1 MDSSQTP
8 TPTPEVNPRKPFSG
22 MRVLVAIAI
31 GSALGAAVAF
41 FITVLIKNSPAE
53 IPDQR
58 THLFVIMV
66 ITSGG
71 LAGFSIESMRQLQ
84 EETTDEAYRR
94 YNPHRGRR
102 G

>member
-1 MDSSQTP
+1 MKPDQTQAP
-8 TPTPEVNPRKPFSG
+8 KVNRRKSFSG

-31 GSALGAAVAF
+31 GSVFGAAVAF

-53 IPDQR
+53 IPVQR
-58 THLFVIMV
+58 TRLFVIMV

-84 EETTDEAYRR
+84 EGTTDEAYRR

>member
-1 MDSSQTP
+1 MDP
-8 TPTPEVNPRKPFSG
+8 TPSPSTPEVNQGKPFSG
-22 MRVLVAIAI
+22 ARVLVAVAI
-31 GSALGAAVAF
+31 GSAIGAAIAF
-41 FITVLIKNSPAE
+41 FLTVLIKNSPAE

-58 THLFVIMV
+58 TRLFVIMV

-94 YNPHRGRR
+94 YNPHRGMRR
-102 G
+102 

>member
-1 MDSSQTP
+1 MDP
-8 TPTPEVNPRKPFSG
+8 TPSPSTPEVNQGKPFSG
-22 MRVLVAIAI
+22 ARVLVAVAI
-31 GSALGAAVAF
+31 GSAIGAAIAF
-41 FITVLIKNSPAE
+41 FLTVLIKNSPAE

-58 THLFVIMV
+58 TRLFVIMV

-94 YNPHRGRR
+94 YNRHRGMRR
-102 G
+102 

>member
-1 MDSSQTP
+1 MDPTTP
-8 TPTPEVNPRKPFSG
+8 PTTPEVNQGKPFSG
-22 MRVLVAIAI
+22 ARVLVAVAI
-31 GSALGAAVAF
+31 GSVLGAAVAF
-41 FITVLIKNSPAE
+41 FLTVLIKNSPAE

-58 THLFVIMV
+58 TRLFVIMV

-94 YNPHRGRR
+94 YNPHRGMRR
-102 G
+102 

>member
-1 MDSSQTP
+1 MDPKQSLNK
-8 TPTPEVNPRKPFSG
+8 EVNQRKPFSG
-22 MRVLVAIAI
+22 MRVLVAITI
-31 GSALGAAVAF
+31 GSVLGAAVAF

-58 THLFVIMV
+58 TRLFVIMV
-66 ITSGG
+66 IASGG

-94 YNPHRGRR
+94 YNPHRGIRR
-102 G
+102 

>member
-1 MDSSQTP
+1 MDP
-8 TPTPEVNPRKPFSG
+8 TPSPTTPEVNQGKPFSG
-22 MRVLVAIAI
+22 ARVLVAVAI
-31 GSALGAAVAF
+31 GSVIGAAIAF
-41 FITVLIKNSPAE
+41 FLTVMIKNSPAE

-58 THLFVIMV
+58 TRLFVIMV

-94 YNPHRGRR
+94 YNPHRGMRR
-102 G
+102 

>member
-1 MDSSQTP
+1 MDPTTP
-8 TPTPEVNPRKPFSG
+8 PTTPEVNQGKPFSG
-22 MRVLVAIAI
+22 ARVLVAVAI
-31 GSALGAAVAF
+31 GSVIGAAIAF
-41 FITVLIKNSPAE
+41 FLTVLIKNSPAE

-58 THLFVIMV
+58 TRLFVIMV

-94 YNPHRGRR
+94 YNPHRGMRR
-102 G
+102 

>member
-1 MDSSQTP
+1 MDPTTP
-8 TPTPEVNPRKPFSG
+8 PTTPEVNQGKPFSG
-22 MRVLVAIAI
+22 ARVLVAVAI
-31 GSALGAAVAF
+31 GSVIGAAVAF
-41 FITVLIKNSPAE
+41 FLTVLIKNSPAE

-58 THLFVIMV
+58 TRLFVIMV

-94 YNPHRGRR
+94 YNPHRGMRR
-102 G
+102 

>member
-1 MDSSQTP
+1 MFR
-8 TPTPEVNPRKPFSG
+8 ELLEPRVGHLDHLRFVG
-22 MRVLVAIAI
+22 
-31 GSALGAAVAF
+31 LGAAVAF

-53 IPDQR
+53 IPVQR
-58 THLFVIMV
+58 TRLFVIMV

-84 EETTDEAYRR
+84 EGTTDEAYRR

>member
-1 MDSSQTP
+1 MDPKQSQNLN
-8 TPTPEVNPRKPFSG
+8 PEVNQRKPFSG
-22 MRVLVAIAI
+22 MRVLVAITI
-31 GSALGAAVAF
+31 GSVLGAAVAF

-58 THLFVIMV
+58 TRLFVIMV
-66 ITSGG
+66 IASGG

-84 EETTDEAYRR
+84 EETTDEVYRR

-102 G
+102 

>member
-1 MDSSQTP
+1 MDP
-8 TPTPEVNPRKPFSG
+8 TPSPTTREVNQGKPLSG
-22 MRVLVAIAI
+22 ARVLVAVAI
-31 GSALGAAVAF
+31 GSVLGAAVAF
-41 FITVLIKNSPAE
+41 FLTVLIKNSPAE

-58 THLFVIMV
+58 TRLFVIMV

-84 EETTDEAYRR
+84 EETTDNAYRR

-102 G
+102 R

>member
-1 MDSSQTP
+1 MDPKQSQNLN
-8 TPTPEVNPRKPFSG
+8 PEVNQRKSFSG
-22 MRVLVAIAI
+22 IRVLVAITI
-31 GSALGAAVAF
+31 GSVLGAAVAF

-58 THLFVIMV
+58 TRLFVIMV
-66 ITSGG
+66 IASGG

-102 G
+102 

>member
-1 MDSSQTP
+1 MDP
-8 TPTPEVNPRKPFSG
+8 TPSPSTPEVNQGKPFSG
-22 MRVLVAIAI
+22 ARVLVAVAI
-31 GSALGAAVAF
+31 GSVIGAAIAF
-41 FITVLIKNSPAE
+41 FLTVLIKNSPAE

-58 THLFVIMV
+58 TRLFVIMV

-94 YNPHRGRR
+94 YNPHRGMRR
-102 G
+102 

>member
-1 MDSSQTP
+1 MDP
-8 TPTPEVNPRKPFSG
+8 TPSPSTPEVNQGKPFSG
-22 MRVLVAIAI
+22 ARVLVAVAI
-31 GSALGAAVAF
+31 GSVLGAAVAF
-41 FITVLIKNSPAE
+41 LLTVLIKNSPAE

-58 THLFVIMV
+58 TRLFVIMV

-94 YNPHRGRR
+94 YNPHRGMRR
-102 G
+102 